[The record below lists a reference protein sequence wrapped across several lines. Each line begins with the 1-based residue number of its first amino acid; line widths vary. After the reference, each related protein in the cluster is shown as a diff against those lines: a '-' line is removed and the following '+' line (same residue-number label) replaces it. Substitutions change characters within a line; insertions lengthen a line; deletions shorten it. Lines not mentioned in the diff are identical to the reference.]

1 MANSAAARPRSW
13 HNDGSLT
20 DLDRRMLA
28 HVEGL
33 YGPVAKPAPR
43 EERPAREAAARA
55 RHRTLGLAFRT
66 LLLSAL
72 AVLVVSAS
80 PYAARV
86 RDWAD
91 SVPFLS
97 AMTSEDAALDSL
109 RPKCVESR
117 AELVAAATVVAA
129 SSGRPRR
136 ELLVAVNRRLSSE
149 TRESWPAVCRAFLG
163 SPNP

>member
-1 MANSAAARPRSW
+1 
-13 HNDGSLT
+13 
-20 DLDRRMLA
+20 MLA
-28 HVEGL
+28 YVEGL

-43 EERPAREAAARA
+43 DEGAARPAAARA
-55 RHRTLGLAFRT
+55 RRRTLSLALRT
-66 LLLSAL
+66 LVLCAL

-80 PYAARV
+80 PYATRV

-117 AELVAAATVVAA
+117 AELVAAATQIAA
-129 SSGRPRR
+129 LSGRPRR
-136 ELLVAVNRRLSSE
+136 ELLVTLNRGLSSE
-149 TRESWPAVCRAFLG
+149 TRESWPVVCRAFLG
-163 SPNP
+163 SPRP